1 MNKTLKVGLPKGS
14 LQETTLKL
22 LKKAGWNFN
31 LSSRAY
37 KPYWEDNELE
47 AWLIRAQEMSIYVE
61 QGVFDYLSLNI
72 FNFFKK
78 LDTKN
83 VIGLLFKTR
92 CIKDL
97 VQ

>member
-37 KPYWEDNELE
+37 KPY
-47 AWLIRAQEMSIYVE
+47 
-61 QGVFDYLSLNI
+61 
-72 FNFFKK
+72 FFRLQQISPAITLQATPAITLQAPPAPVKM
-78 LDTKN
+78 N
-83 VIGLLFKTR
+83 AKT
-92 CIKDL
+92 I
-97 VQ
+97 QT

>member
-31 LSSRAY
+31 LSSRA
-37 KPYWEDNELE
+37 
-47 AWLIRAQEMSIYVE
+47 QEMSVYVE

>member
-37 KPYWEDNELE
+37 KPYCDDNELE
-47 AWLIRAQEMSIYVE
+47 AWLIRAQERRRPPGIEPGTSGLRAAAPTTRQSE
-61 QGVFDYLSLNI
+61 LNRGA
-72 FNFFKK
+72 
-78 LDTKN
+78 L
-83 VIGLLFKTR
+83 
-92 CIKDL
+92 
-97 VQ
+97 